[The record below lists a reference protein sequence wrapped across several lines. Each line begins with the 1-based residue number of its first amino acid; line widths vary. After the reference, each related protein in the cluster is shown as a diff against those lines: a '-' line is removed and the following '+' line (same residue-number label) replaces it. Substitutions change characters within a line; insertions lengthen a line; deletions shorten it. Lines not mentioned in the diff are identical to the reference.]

1 MPWEVEPR
9 PFAPAERFGAPEEA
23 QEASYLAAS
32 ARMRSFLAN
41 VSSMIDKRLC
51 SCLVLKFQDRQAA
64 ATAGGARKS
73 PPLDDA
79 GRVRAVAGSTV
90 DAGRRES
97 DRARRGGDARPASWR
112 ARGLARISHTGV
124 GDEH

>member
-1 MPWEVEPR
+1 MPCEVEPR

-51 SCLVLKFQDRQAA
+51 SCFVLKFQDRQAA

-73 PPLDDA
+73 PPL
-79 GRVRAVAGSTV
+79 
-90 DAGRRES
+90 
-97 DRARRGGDARPASWR
+97 
-112 ARGLARISHTGV
+112 V
-124 GDEH
+124 GQLL